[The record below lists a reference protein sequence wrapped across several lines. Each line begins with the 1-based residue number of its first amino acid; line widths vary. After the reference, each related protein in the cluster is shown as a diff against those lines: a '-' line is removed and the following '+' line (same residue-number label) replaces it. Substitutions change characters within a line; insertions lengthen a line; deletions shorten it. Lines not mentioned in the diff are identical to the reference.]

1 MSDAGNQRVG
11 ASRSGTAGF
20 NPSTGV
26 GVPWRL
32 EVHAELD
39 STSDE
44 LIRLAMSLDFD
55 PDGREG
61 DCLAVMALRQT
72 KGRGQFGR
80 VWHAPEGN
88 LNLSLMLRPTT
99 ALRDAPQWSLAA
111 GVAAAEALRDLVPDL
126 RLKYPNDLM
135 VNGCKLGG
143 ILVESTAVEGEL
155 GWLII
160 GIGINVAAAPDLPE
174 QRTIALAER
183 GVVITPEKLAWELLF
198 RIGAWRAIIENQ
210 GFAPVRAAW
219 RLLAVDPDRAET
231 HLRQWERD

>member
-1 MSDAGNQRVG
+1 
-11 ASRSGTAGF
+11 
-20 NPSTGV
+20 
-26 GVPWRL
+26 
-32 EVHAELD
+32 
-39 STSDE
+39 
-44 LIRLAMSLDFD
+44 
-55 PDGREG
+55 
-61 DCLAVMALRQT
+61 
-72 KGRGQFGR
+72 
-80 VWHAPEGN
+80 
-88 LNLSLMLRPTT
+88 
-99 ALRDAPQWSLAA
+99 
-111 GVAAAEALRDLVPDL
+111 VPDL